1 MTWRGRHIYLTGIS
15 GSGKTTIGRA
25 LASILSKSG
34 YGFLDLDEELEKRA
48 GKSIATIFREPNGET
63 TFRNLETAVL
73 AEIADLSFAQQPYV
87 VATGGG
93 TPISALNQEIM
104 RGSGLVVWVDVT
116 LRQAA
121 KNVIGSMLQGN
132 VRPLL
137 SANSS
142 DEVTQKLRNLLA
154 ERTLFYE
161 KASLHFVAK
170 SQRENDRTPQELAEE
185 LLNALEQMSKSVRM
199 RPRFETLIAHSALGN
214 YSISIGSGITSTE
227 LLRSAIDIGAKRVVI
242 VTDEN
247 VAGLHCKKII
257 QNINR
262 ESKGNVD
269 IHQIVISHGEQS
281 KNSDTLFE
289 VLNAFSRLDLSRRDD
304 VVVSIGGG
312 VVSDLTGFAT
322 SIFKRGVPVIHIPTT
337 LIGQLDASIGGKT
350 GIDYQNKKNSLGSFY
365 SPKRVIIDP
374 IFLQTLPKREL
385 HSGLSELLK
394 YGLIGNVILWNS
406 LSKSIRRLIRGLD
419 PGYEILIRDGVKE
432 KLRYVTEDEFERAN
446 GKRELLNFGHTF
458 GHAFESATGF
468 TLLLHGEAVVLG
480 MRAAA
485 WLSMKEGL
493 LSEESWSSIEVV
505 LGRLP
510 IPSFECDVNAVFTAM
525 LSDKKNSYGNVRL
538 ILLEEIG
545 KATVKENIKHQSI
558 KDAIQFVLSIV

>member
-25 LASILSKSG
+25 LATILSKNG
-34 YGFLDLDEELEKRA
+34 YRFLDLDEELEKRT
-48 GKSIATIFREPNGET
+48 GKSIAEIFREPNGET
-63 TFRNLETAVL
+63 TFRNIETTVL
-73 AEIADLSFAQQPYV
+73 AEFAALSFAQQPYV
-87 VATGGG
+87 IATGGG

-137 SANSS
+137 AANSS
-142 DEVTQKLRNLLA
+142 EEVTQKLRSLLT
-154 ERTLFYE
+154 ERTKFYE

-185 LLNALEQMSKSVRM
+185 LLNALEEMSKSVRM
-199 RPRFETLIAHSALGN
+199 LPRFETLIAHSAFGN
-214 YSISIGSGITSTE
+214 YSVSIGSGIASTE
-227 LLRSAIDIGAKRVVI
+227 LLRSATEASVKRVVI

-257 QNINR
+257 QYLNR
-262 ESKGNVD
+262 ESKGNID
-269 IHQIVISHGEQS
+269 IHQLVIAHGEQN

-289 VLNAFSRLDLSRRDD
+289 VLDAFSRLNLSRRDD
-304 VVVSIGGG
+304 LIVSIGGG
-312 VVSDLTGFAT
+312 VVSDLVGFAA
-322 SIFKRGVPVIHIPTT
+322 SIFKRGIAVIHIPTT
-337 LIGQLDASIGGKT
+337 LIAQLDASIGGKT
-350 GIDYQNKKNSLGSFY
+350 GIDFHNKKNALGSFY
-365 SPKRVIIDP
+365 PPRRVIIDP

-394 YGLIGNVILWNS
+394 YALIGNVPLWNV

-432 KLRYVTEDEFERAN
+432 KLRYVSGDEFEQVN

-468 TLLLHGEAVVLG
+468 TQLLHGEAVALG

-510 IPSFECDVNAVFTAM
+510 IPAFRCEVNAVFTAM
-525 LSDKKNSYGNVRL
+525 LSDKKNSFGTIRL
-538 ILLEEIG
+538 ILLNEIG
-545 KATVKENIKHQSI
+545 STTIKENIKHQSI
-558 KDAIQFVLSIV
+558 KDAIQFVLSVV